1 MITGCVVVA
10 LVVEQQLS
18 RVVEVSTRNGTL
30 DLVFARHMAG
40 AERYRRDAACLLVSV
55 QQFLLCK
62 AALQLPDA
70 DREHQ
75 GAEQCDDDD
84 RPPRGPAFPACH
96 VAPVRPVRAALAAAG
111 RSED

>member
-1 MITGCVVVA
+1 
-10 LVVEQQLS
+10 
-18 RVVEVSTRNGTL
+18 
-30 DLVFARHMAG
+30 MAG

-70 DREHQ
+70 ERDHQ

-84 RPPRGPAFPACH
+84 RPPSGPEFLACH
-96 VAPVRPVRAALAAAG
+96 VAPRSICSRRTARSRGIEAAG
-111 RSED
+111 QAYDAANLRRCPSNRGFLLVKVIIFVLLIAIVL